1 MMPKPRAS
9 QAVAV
14 VARLLLETEAVAV
27 NTENLFQFVSGILA
41 PIYVDN
47 RKLIAFP
54 KARREIVGF
63 FVDILKEDSKVG
75 DFDLV
80 AGVATG
86 GIPWA
91 AWIAQEMDIPM
102 AYVRP
107 EVKDRGKRRLV
118 EGALQVGQKVIIVED
133 TVSTGSS
140 TVNAVQS
147 VRGAGA
153 VVNHCLAIFSFG
165 APATLERFHRF
176 DLEPYSLT
184 QLAPVLTAA
193 QSIGYIDHLQAEAI
207 RKWAK
212 ETWDSALT

>member
-1 MMPKPRAS
+1 MTPQLRAS
-9 QAVAV
+9 QAADVI
-14 VARLLLETEAVAV
+14 ARLLLETEAVAV
-27 NTENLFQFVSGILA
+27 NTEDLFQFVSGILA

-54 KARREIVGF
+54 EARREIVGF
-63 FVDILKEDSKVG
+63 FVDLLKEDPGVG

-107 EVKDRGKRRLV
+107 EAKGRGKKRQV
-118 EGALQVGQKVIIVED
+118 EGALQAGQKAIIVED

-140 TVNAVQS
+140 TVNAVQA

-153 VVNHCLAIFSFG
+153 TVNHCLAIFSFG
-165 APATLERFHRF
+165 APATLERFLRM
-176 DLEPYSLT
+176 DLEPHALT

-193 QSIGYIDHLQAEAI
+193 QSIGYINHLQAEAI

-212 ETWDSALT
+212 ETWKSTLT